1 MYKIAA
7 FIEFDKRITNKILK
21 QKKIV
26 KKKFG
31 NQIYLNHPVH
41 LTLFT
46 LNIKKINE
54 LKKIYINNKKKKSK
68 PLFVS
73 LTKPGIFYN
82 DPLTGGHTF
91 FHYIKKN
98 KRIGEIQLRHLKKI
112 NNKLFVY
119 RKNKNLFKNNDFK
132 KNYKKFGFPFAGN
145 IWLPHTTVASIKNLK
160 INNKY
165 IKKFLSEK
173 IKLKCAI
180 KEIKFYKIIKDRHV
194 FLFNVKDF

>member
-7 FIEFDKRITNKILK
+7 FIEFDKKITNIILN

-31 NQIYLNHPVH
+31 NQTYLNHPVH
-41 LTLFT
+41 CTLFT

-54 LKKIYINNKKKKSK
+54 LKKIYINNKKKESK
-68 PLFVS
+68 PLYVR

-82 DPLTGGHTF
+82 DPLTGGHTLV
-91 FHYIKKN
+91 HYIKKN
-98 KRIGEIQLRHLKKI
+98 NRIGEIQLKHLRKI
-112 NNKLFVY
+112 NKNLFVY
-119 RKNKNLFKNNDFK
+119 KNNKNLFKNKILK
-132 KNYKKFGFPFAGN
+132 KNYKKYGFPFAGN
-145 IWLPHTTVASIKNLK
+145 IWMPHTTVASIKNLK
-160 INNKY
+160 NNNKY

-173 IKLKCAI
+173 IKLMCAI
-180 KEIKFYKIIKDRHV
+180 REIKFYKIVKDKHD

>member
-7 FIEFDKRITNKILK
+7 FIEFEKKITNKILN

-46 LNIKKINE
+46 LNIKRINE
-54 LKKIYINNKKKKSK
+54 LKKIYINYKNKVSK
-68 PLFVS
+68 PLQVS
-73 LTKPGIFYN
+73 LIKPGIFYN

-98 KRIGEIQLRHLKKI
+98 KKISEIQLRHLKKI

-119 RKNKNLFKNNDFK
+119 RKNKDLFKN
-132 KNYKKFGFPFAGN
+132 
-145 IWLPHTTVASIKNLK
+145 
-160 INNKY
+160 
-165 IKKFLSEK
+165 
-173 IKLKCAI
+173 
-180 KEIKFYKIIKDRHV
+180 
-194 FLFNVKDF
+194 